1 MIGAVAEKLGIIETM
16 ALIFRIG
23 QPTGIEVTTTFKF
36 GRQADWFGYM
46 LLVDVKR
53 TIEGTTK
60 QSKAGNYCRL

>member
-23 QPTGIEVTTTFKF
+23 QPTGIEVTTTF

-46 LLVDVKR
+46 LLVDVKG

-60 QSKAGNYCRL
+60 QSKTGNYCRL

>member
-23 QPTGIEVTTTFKF
+23 QPTGIEVTTTF

-46 LLVDVKR
+46 PVGVKR

-60 QSKAGNYCRL
+60 QSKTGNYCRL